1 MQNKINFISNGNVN
15 EYKNPPI
22 SYTLTW
28 KRQTTIIKEID
39 MQNKILD
46 EYKKAVK
53 ENDFWRKKVLTTL
66 RSEIKNLEI
75 MLRPKNLTPTDADI
89 LSVIQRIIKQDKESL
104 TMFEEGGRQDL
115 VDATNTEIKILEEF
129 LPKQLTNEEIDDILI
144 KEINKN
150 GYTSVKDMGK
160 LMGYLKSNFSGQ
172 IDFGYA
178 SKKVKELLNG

>member
-1 MQNKINFISNGNVN
+1 
-15 EYKNPPI
+15 
-22 SYTLTW
+22 
-28 KRQTTIIKEID
+28 
-39 MQNKILD
+39 
-46 EYKKAVK
+46 
-53 ENDFWRKKVLTTL
+53 
-66 RSEIKNLEI
+66 
-75 MLRPKNLTPTDADI
+75 MLRPKNSTPTDADI

-144 KEINKN
+144 EEINKN
-150 GYTSVKDMGK
+150 GYTSMKDMGK

-172 IDFGYA
+172 MDFGYV

>member
-1 MQNKINFISNGNVN
+1 
-15 EYKNPPI
+15 
-22 SYTLTW
+22 
-28 KRQTTIIKEID
+28 

-104 TMFEEGGRQDL
+104 TMFKEGGRQDL

-129 LPKQLTNEEIDDILI
+129 LPKQLTSEEIHNTILEEI
-144 KEINKN
+144 KKN
-150 GYTSVKDMGK
+150 NYNSIKDMGK
-160 LMGYLKSNFSGQ
+160 LMPFFKENYSGQ
-172 IDFGYA
+172 CDMGLI
-178 SKKVKELLNG
+178 SKMIKESLNG